1 MRGPV
6 PPIQIYIHVLLH
18 RLGVIAGNHFNGP
31 YRVTEGVWYLGESQ
45 IPMLSL
51 ETLCESSRVDRL
63 LVCGGGAWV
72 SCNHSPNSLFLSL
85 RPILKD
91 LTTIG
96 VKFYIHI

>member
-1 MRGPV
+1 MGHTESLRGCSTWV
-6 PPIQIYIHVLLH
+6 SQ
-18 RLGVIAGNHFNGP
+18 
-31 YRVTEGVWYLGESQ
+31 Q
-45 IPMLSL
+45 IPMASL